1 MIHTFNRLWQIAEL
15 YSAIQVFKN
24 VTTTA
29 ASVAGGT
36 GGWMGGAAAGAAIG
50 SAFPI
55 VGTAAGGI
63 IGGILG
69 SFAGGTAASAVASGV
84 MDAFIEDDAKEMLAK
99 VEHVFG
105 QLAED
110 YLLTE
115 KEAKVVIDEF
125 QQHNMPDTLR
135 DMYASNDRHAFA
147 QNILEPFVENQARN
161 RKKIKLPSDSEIVK
175 KTSSIIEKL
184 A

>member
-55 VGTAAGGI
+55 IGTAAGGI

-69 SFAGGTAASAVASGV
+69 SFAGGTAASTVASGV

-105 QLAED
+105 QIAED
-110 YLLTE
+110 YLESTQ
-115 KEAKVVIDEF
+115 K
-125 QQHNMPDTLR
+125 LR
-135 DMYASNDRHAFA
+135 SQRFA
-147 QNILEPFVENQARN
+147 
-161 RKKIKLPSDSEIVK
+161 
-175 KTSSIIEKL
+175 
-184 A
+184 